1 MVFPMRRTR
10 SNSGYSLNTDQR
22 RTRAGTIAAS
32 KHFMERSLGAFSF
45 TSGTTPND
53 VDVANLLLWYAA
65 DKEVS
70 YANGQSVSTMTNLTT
85 GGSNATAFGTGPT
98 YVTNVLNSLPIY
110 RFDNNPVRTTA
121 SYSFTDFTFYVVF
134 KNTSGA
140 ESYERL
146 VDQDYVNGFW
156 FGRENNNANTFG
168 GGVREGSPP
177 YGVFVN
183 TATDDQWNIIANQR
197 DNITHNVWN
206 NGDFANRA
214 SNSVSSTATTTNVVG
229 IGGWY
234 NNNSQQ
240 ARNIDIAEI
249 VFYQSALDSTERN
262 LIEGYLAHKWGLQ
275 ANLPVGHPYK
285 SVAP

>member
-1 MVFPMRRTR
+1 MRGRR
-10 SNSGYSLNTDQR
+10 LNSGYSFNTDQR
-22 RTRAGTIAAS
+22 RTQAGTIPAS
-32 KHFMERSLGAFSF
+32 KHFIERSLGAFSF
-45 TSGTTPND
+45 ASGTTPND

-65 DKEVS
+65 DQEVA

-98 YVTNVLNSLPIY
+98 YVTNILNSLPIY

-134 KNTSGA
+134 KNTAGA
-140 ESYERL
+140 DSFERL
-146 VDQDYVNGFW
+146 VDQDYQNGFW
-156 FGRENNNANTFG
+156 FGREASNANTFG
-168 GGVREGSPP
+168 GGVREASPP

-183 TATDDQWNIIANQR
+183 TATDGQWNIIANQR

-206 NGDFANRA
+206 NGDFGNRA
-214 SNSVSSTATTTNVVG
+214 SNSVVSTATTTNVVG

-234 NNNSQQ
+234 NNSTQQ

-249 VFYQSALDSTERN
+249 VFYKSALDSTERN